1 MSERPLTSPLI
12 TIDGLR
18 HTRGSFTLNI
28 PDWTLERGQVVGLV
42 GPNGAGK
49 TTLLRLLA
57 GFDAPSNGTVSVLG
71 LNPVSDLPRVRQQL
85 GYLSDEQPLFAMT
98 VARLL
103 HVLSG
108 YYPTWDAALVSELLE
123 RFELTGAQRVDAL
136 SRGAQTRLRIILALA
151 HRPSVVL
158 LDEPGLGLDL
168 AARKTLLRTII
179 DVAGDGD
186 RSVVLSSHRLEDVA
200 RITDRLLVLQAG
212 DVVQDGPTD
221 SLVNDHETLEERLMA
236 WGAAG

>member
-1 MSERPLTSPLI
+1 MGDIVVAGSQWGRVKALLDEKGSRLDIARPS
-12 TIDGLR
+12 DAV
-18 HTRGSFTLNI
+18 
-28 PDWTLERGQVVGLV
+28 EVVGL
-42 GPNGAGK
+42 GGLPIAGDV
-49 TTLLRLLA
+49 
-57 GFDAPSNGTVSVLG
+57 FTVTEDESAA
-71 LNPVSDLPRVRQQL
+71 REIAAVRQQL

-221 SLVNDHETLEERLMA
+221 SLVEDHETLEERLMA